1 MPTFPENILSIADDN
16 GTISFYMAA
25 RTAAAH
31 GPDAADH
38 FWKEY
43 SRIAGE
49 RVDAGEFLVSLGY

>member
-1 MPTFPENILSIADDN
+1 MTFPENILNIADQN

-31 GPDAADH
+31 GNDASEA

-43 SRIAGE
+43 SCMAGE